1 MYRAAGGLPTLDRW
15 EAPVNSMKE
24 DYLIDL
30 TDDSGQVSVRVT
42 VPKSDGARILSDCE
56 RETLAGEL
64 AQNLALHLAECL
76 ITWRGEKTPVRVRK
90 SNYSAHRR
98 AAPNPM
104 SGRSRHS

>member
-1 MYRAAGGLPTLDRW
+1 
-15 EAPVNSMKE
+15 VNSMKE

-98 AAPNPM
+98 ATLNPV